1 MKCWNVASLVLAVAG
16 LSISVGASV
25 ARADEGM
32 WLVNKPPM
40 EQLAKHGFKPDAA
53 WIEKAMQSCV
63 RFSTGGSGSFVSKDG
78 LVMTNH
84 HVAADMLAKLS
95 TPERNLM
102 DKGYL
107 AATREQELKCPDL
120 ELNMLQEIVDV
131 TDRVKAAGMDAKSPA
146 EANTARRKAMS
157 EIEKEYGDKSG
168 LMCQTVVLYQGGKY
182 HLYCYKR
189 FTDVRVVFAPEK
201 EAAFFGGD
209 ADNFEYPRYCLDTTF
224 FRVYE
229 NDKPYAPKHFFPFS
243 GGSKEGDLA
252 IVLGNPGRT
261 QRLNT
266 MAHLAYLRDNAMPRR
281 LDGLWRAEI
290 KAQTFAGRSLENA
303 RIVEDDLF
311 GVANGRK
318 AVTGQYAALLDPR
331 VMNRKREAEAALR
344 SAVAKNPAWEKQWGD
359 AWDKLAACEAARAG
373 WVERAGAMGGLDG
386 QLFGD
391 AQTIVRLVAELPKPS
406 AERLREYRDSNLENI
421 YLALYSPAPVY
432 PTLEIARVESS
443 LLGMAETLG
452 GEDPAV
458 LAALAGKGPRERA
471 EELVM
476 GCTLKDVEARKKLV
490 EGGQAAVDA
499 SKDPMIRAAAA
510 MDEQARKWRKKG
522 EDEVEAVERECYAKI
537 AEAKFAVEGE
547 NTYPDA
553 TFTLRMSFGPIK
565 GYEEDGKPIP
575 AYTTMGGAFD
585 KAKERKGDK
594 QFVLPESWHKAKAGG
609 GLKLDT
615 PYNFV
620 CTADI
625 IGGNSGSPVVNTKGE
640 VIGLIFDGNIQSL
653 GGNFAY
659 DDGRGRAV
667 CVDSRALVEAMRSI
681 YSAGKV
687 ADELMGK

>member
-1 MKCWNVASLVLAVAG
+1 MKCWNVASLVIAAG
-16 LSISVGASV
+16 LSVSAAS
-25 ARADEGM
+25 ADEGM

-40 EQLAKHGFKPDAA
+40 EQLAKHGFKPDGA
-53 WIEKAMQSCV
+53 WVEKAMQSCV

-95 TPERNLM
+95 TKERNLM
-102 DKGYL
+102 DQGYL
-107 AATREQELKCPDL
+107 AQTREQELKCPDL

-131 TDRVKAAGMDAKSPA
+131 TDRVKAAGMDAKTPA

-157 EIEKEYGDKSG
+157 ELEKEYGDKSG
-168 LMCQTVVLYQGGKY
+168 LMCQTVTLYQGGKY

-201 EAAFFGGD
+201 LAAFFGGD
-209 ADNFEYPRYCLDTTF
+209 ADNFEYPRYCLDCTF

-243 GGSKEGDLA
+243 PAGSKEGDLA

-266 MAHLAYLRDNAMPRR
+266 MAHLAYIRDHQLPRS
-281 LDGLWRAEI
+281 LAGMWRSEI

-318 AVTGQYAALLDPR
+318 ANTGRYSALLDPR
-331 VMNRKREAEAALR
+331 VMNRKREAEQALR
-344 SAVAKNPAWEKQWGD
+344 SAVEKNPAWTKQWGD
-359 AWDKLAACEAARAG
+359 AWDKLAAAEAARAG
-373 WVERAGAMGGLDG
+373 WVERASAMGGLDG
-386 QLFGD
+386 ALFGD
-391 AQTIVRLVAELPKPS
+391 AQTIVRLVAELPKPNG
-406 AERLREYRDSNLENI
+406 ERLREYRDSNLENV
-421 YLALYSPAPVY
+421 YLALYSPAPIY
-432 PTLEIARVESS
+432 QNLEIARVESS
-443 LLGMAETLG
+443 LLEMAETLG

-458 LAALAGKGPRERA
+458 LAALAGKSPRERA
-471 EELVM
+471 EELVT
-476 GCTLKDVEARKKLV
+476 GCTLKDPAARKKLV

-499 SKDPMIRAAAA
+499 STDPMIRTAAA
-510 MDEQARKWRKKG
+510 MDEQARKWRKKS

-565 GYEEDGKPIP
+565 GYEEDGQKIP
-575 AYTTMGGAFD
+575 AYTTIGGAFD
-585 KAKERKGDK
+585 KAKERAGDK
-594 QFVLPESWHKAKAGG
+594 QFELPASWIKNKDKM
-609 GLKLDT
+609 KLDT

-653 GGNFAY
+653 GGSFAY
-659 DDGRGRAV
+659 DDKQGRAV
-667 CVDSRALVEAMRSI
+667 CVDSRALVEAMRSV
-681 YSAGKV
+681 YGAGKV